1 MFRVLEKL
9 LDKKN
14 IKIWNWDKIQK
25 KEEVHC
31 KKKQGEVDFLL
42 CPNLYLFTQ
51 AHSLLRI
58 RGEGG
63 SSKKTLSEFW

>member
-1 MFRVLEKL
+1 MVRILEKL
-9 LDKKN
+9 LDKK
-14 IKIWNWDKIQK
+14 ILWNWDKIQT

-42 CPNLYLFTQ
+42 CPNLYLLTQ

-58 RGEGG
+58 GGEGG
-63 SSKKTLSEFW
+63 SSKKMSSEFW

>member
-1 MFRVLEKL
+1 MKL
-9 LDKKN
+9 RQN
-14 IKIWNWDKIQK
+14 P
-25 KEEVHC
+25 EEVHC

-42 CPNLYLFTQ
+42 CLNLYLFTQ

-63 SSKKTLSEFW
+63 SSKKMSSEF